1 MCSVGYTSTSAL
13 FCAQTDV
20 SHEKDRSARVNNSLC
35 TRHVRSL
42 VCLSTRLFAGGEST
56 CESQDYRGGIIR
68 MFSLKKVFCLLCG
81 LHKHC
86 IMYSHLLRPATP
98 PSGKR
103 LPVRHHFCSRTFTC
117 GRRRC
122 RVLSHFSM
130 VRFVSFES
138 ALSSFPVV
146 SPACLLRLSTTS
158 SCLSYDNYFP
168 LTSLTCLHG
177 IPTGNVEIRKLV
189 L

>member
-68 MFSLKKVFCLLCG
+68 MFSRKKGFLFAVWVTQT
-81 LHKHC
+81 LHNV
-86 IMYSHLLRPATP
+86 LVLATP
-98 PSGKR
+98 RYSTKVGKDYLCDITFVVRPS
-103 LPVRHHFCSRTFTC
+103 PVDDDD
-117 GRRRC
+117 
-122 RVLSHFSM
+122 
-130 VRFVSFES
+130 
-138 ALSSFPVV
+138 VV
-146 SPACLLRLSTTS
+146 SCLTFRW
-158 SCLSYDNYFP
+158 
-168 LTSLTCLHG
+168 
-177 IPTGNVEIRKLV
+177 
-189 L
+189 